1 MAPGEGVNLSG
12 AEKRRV
18 KRFVKAVER
27 WKEMLQLDPAWTFQ
41 LEVFE
46 NGNRAGFLDL
56 GASEY
61 YEARLGIGRQF
72 LDATDDPESS
82 DAALS
87 YIACHEMLHA
97 MTADYHRA
105 ALNAA
110 GENEAMRRELD
121 YRYEQVLS
129 KLTDVLTGL
138 DALCG
143 RE

>member
-1 MAPGEGVNLSG
+1 MAPGEGARLSRT
-12 AEKRRV
+12 EKRRV
-18 KRFVKAVER
+18 KQFVKAVER

-41 LEVFE
+41 LEVFDD
-46 NGNRAGFLDL
+46 GNRAGFLDL
-56 GASEY
+56 GTSEY
-61 YEARLGIGRQF
+61 YEGRLGVGRRF
-72 LDATDDPESS
+72 LDASDDPETS
-82 DAALS
+82 DAMLS

-110 GENEAMRRELD
+110 GENEAMCRELD

-138 DALCG
+138 DVLSG